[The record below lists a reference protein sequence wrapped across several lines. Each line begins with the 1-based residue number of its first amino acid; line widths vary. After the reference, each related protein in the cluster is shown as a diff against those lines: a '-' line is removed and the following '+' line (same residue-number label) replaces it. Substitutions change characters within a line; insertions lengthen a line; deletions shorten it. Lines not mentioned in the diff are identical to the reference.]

1 MGGVP
6 KPVLYVVAIG
16 LALSA
21 AAGFVLGIVQGDRRT
36 AASDAVPIAANLPAN
51 VVIKDAQPL
60 PPPPPPPPPAP
71 KTRPQEDDQSDAA
84 PDQSPGPAG
93 AAAAQNSG
101 PATPPPAAPPPSKPG
116 GSLPDDLPP
125 I

>member
-21 AAGFVLGIVQGDRRT
+21 AAGFTLGIVQGDHRI
-36 AASDAVPIAANLPAN
+36 AAGDTVPIAANLPAN

-71 KTRPQEDDQSDAA
+71 RIRPQDDQSDEASDQALGPAA
-84 PDQSPGPAG
+84 PAVQNQGPA
-93 AAAAQNSG
+93 S
-101 PATPPPAAPPPSKPG
+101 PPLAVPPPSKPG
-116 GSLPDDLPP
+116 GPLPDDLPP